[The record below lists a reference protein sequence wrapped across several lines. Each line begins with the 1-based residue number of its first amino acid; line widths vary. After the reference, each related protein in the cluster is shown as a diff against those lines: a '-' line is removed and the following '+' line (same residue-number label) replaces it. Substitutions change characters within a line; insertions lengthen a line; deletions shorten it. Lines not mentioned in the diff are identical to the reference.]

1 MIQKITS
8 EDLQE
13 MDSRFRVNFVNS
25 LNGFKSGNLIATQN
39 LEGQTNLAI
48 FSSVIHLGSNPPL
61 LGYVQRPDSVSR
73 HTFENIQATG
83 KFTINAIHT
92 EMISQA
98 HQTAARYPSNISEF
112 SVVGL
117 TPEYFH
123 GFETPFVKESSL
135 KIALKLKEIIPISAN
150 NTLLVVGEIEA
161 VFFPDNALHNDG
173 FINHAELNSVAIGGL
188 DAYFK
193 TEKLARFSYAKPD
206 QKIQQ
211 I

>member
-8 EDLQE
+8 KELQE
-13 MDSRFRVNFVNS
+13 MDARFRVNFVNS

-39 LEGQTNLAI
+39 AEGQPNLAI
-48 FSSVIHLGSNPPL
+48 FSSVVHLGSNPPL
-61 LGYVQRPDSVSR
+61 LGYIQRPDSVSR
-73 HTFENIQATG
+73 HTFENIQSTE
-83 KFTINAIHT
+83 KFTINAIHS

-98 HQTAARYPSNISEF
+98 HQTSARYPAEVSEF
-112 SVVGL
+112 SAVGL
-117 TPEYFH
+117 TPEYLP
-123 GFETPFVKESSL
+123 GFETPFVKESNL
-135 KIALKLKEIIPISAN
+135 KMALKLKEIIPIPSN
-150 NTLLVVGEIEA
+150 NTLLVIGEIEA
-161 VFFPDNALHNDG
+161 VFFPEYALHSDG
-173 FINHAELNSVAIGGL
+173 FVNHAELNSIAIGGL

>member
-8 EDLQE
+8 KELQE
-13 MDSRFRVNFVNS
+13 MDARFRVNFVNS

-39 LEGQTNLAI
+39 PEGHPNLAI
-48 FSSVIHLGSNPPL
+48 FSSVVHLGSNPPL
-61 LGYVQRPDSVSR
+61 LGYIQRPDSVSR
-73 HTFENIQATG
+73 HTFENIQSTE
-83 KFTINAIHT
+83 KFTINAIHS
-92 EMISQA
+92 EMITQA
-98 HQTAARYPSNISEF
+98 HQTSARYPAEVSEF
-112 SVVGL
+112 SAVGL
-117 TPEYFH
+117 TPEYLP

-135 KIALKLKEIIPISAN
+135 KMALKLKEIIPISSN

-161 VFFPDNALHNDG
+161 VFFPENALHDDG
-173 FINHAELNSVAIGGL
+173 FINHAELNSIAIGGL

-206 QKIQQ
+206 QEIQQ